1 MADRTID
8 APDGTA
14 ADRREPGTKVPLPLT
29 TGLGLQILVLA
40 LPGSVL
46 MPTVVFQSAG
56 QPEDVLVWAVFAS
69 VAACGVT
76 TVFQALRVGRFGAGY
91 IIVAGTTGVAIATS
105 VSALAAGGP
114 ALLGALVI
122 ALALFQ
128 FAFSTRLSL
137 FRRVLTPTVTGT
149 VMMLTPVTV
158 MPIIFQQLQNV
169 PAGTPHAAAILS
181 ALTTLLVTA
190 GIVLKAGPSLR
201 LWAPI
206 VGIVAGSTVGA
217 VFGLYDFARIAR
229 ASWLGVPAGQW
240 SAPALDFGPAF
251 WALLPAF
258 LFIALVC
265 TIQTISGAVAIQRVS
280 RAGPRAVDFRPVQ
293 GAVAAD
299 GVGNLLSGL
308 AGTMPLGFR
317 PTGAS
322 MVEISG
328 IGSRRVGV
336 AVGAALLAV
345 AFLPKALAVVQ
356 AIPGPVTAA
365 FLTVIMATIF
375 IIGMKMIVQDG
386 ADYRK
391 GLVAGVGFW
400 IGAGFQSGAVFPE
413 QVSEFAGGFLKN
425 GMIAGGLAAIAMTL
439 FVELAKP
446 RLRRVELAFDAAALQ
461 EVQTFV
467 RAFAAHN
474 GWSAGMAER
483 LDAASEETM
492 LTLLDRDEAAGEA
505 AQRRLF
511 LVARREGSA
520 AVLEFVAAKGE
531 ENLEDRIALLGEAG
545 ASDSLEREVSLRLLR
560 HLASSVHHQQ
570 YHDIDIVTVRVDPP
584 RMDRSGRS

>member
-1 MADRTID
+1 MAERTTG
-8 APDGTA
+8 ASNGA
-14 ADRREPGTKVPLPLT
+14 EADRREPGTKVPLPLT
-29 TGLGLQILVLA
+29 TGLGLQITVLVI
-40 LPGSVL
+40 PGSVL

-56 QPEDVLVWAVFAS
+56 QPEGMVLWAVFAS

-76 TVFQALRVGRFGAGY
+76 TMLQARRFGRFGAGY
-91 IIVAGTTGVAIATS
+91 ILVAGTTGVAIATS
-105 VSALAAGGP
+105 ISALATGGP

-158 MPIIFQQLQNV
+158 MPVIFEQLQNV
-169 PAGTPHAAAILS
+169 PAGTPAAAAILS
-181 ALTTLLVTA
+181 ALTTLVVIA
-190 GIVLKAGPSLR
+190 GIVLKAGQSLR

-206 VGIVAGSTVGA
+206 VGIVAGSAVGA
-217 VFGLYDFARIAR
+217 MFGLYDFARIAR
-229 ASWLGVPAGQW
+229 ASWVGVPESRWLAQD
-240 SAPALDFGPAF
+240 LDFGPAF

-280 RAGPRAVDFRPVQ
+280 RSGPRAVDFRPVQ

-328 IGSRRVGV
+328 VGSRRIGV
-336 AVGAALLAV
+336 ALGATLLAV

-391 GLVAGVGFW
+391 GMIAGVGFW
-400 IGAGFQSGAVFPE
+400 VGAGCESGAVFPE
-413 QVSEFAGGFLKN
+413 QISEFAGGFLKN

-439 FVELAKP
+439 FVEVTKP
-446 RLRRVELAFDAAALQ
+446 RRRRIELPFDATALQ
-461 EVQTFV
+461 EVQAFV
-467 RAFAAHN
+467 RAFAAGN

-492 LTLLDRDEAAGEA
+492 LTLLNREDAAGDA
-505 AQRRLF
+505 GQRRLF

-570 YHDIDIVTVRVDPP
+570 YHDIDVVTVRVDPP
-584 RMDRSGRS
+584 

>member
-1 MADRTID
+1 MAEPTTDE
-8 APDGTA
+8 AA

-29 TGLGLQILVLA
+29 TGLGLQITVLVI
-40 LPGSVL
+40 PGSVL

-56 QPEDVLVWAVFAS
+56 QPEGLVLWAVFAS

-76 TVFQALRVGRFGAGY
+76 TMLQAQRFGRFGAGY
-91 IIVAGTTGVAIATS
+91 ILAAGTTGVAIATS
-105 VSALAAGGP
+105 ISALAAGGP

-128 FAFSTRLSL
+128 FVFSTRLSL

-158 MPIIFQQLQNV
+158 MPVIFQQLQNV
-169 PAGTPHAAAILS
+169 PAGTLPAAAILS
-181 ALTTLLVTA
+181 ALTTLIVTA
-190 GIVLKAGPSLR
+190 GIVLKGGPSLR

-206 VGIVAGSTVGA
+206 VGIVAGSAVGGI
-217 VFGLYDFARIAR
+217 FGLYDFARIAR
-229 ASWLGVPAGQW
+229 ASWIGIPESRWLAQD
-240 SAPALDFGPAF
+240 LDFGPAF

-280 RAGPRAVDFRPVQ
+280 RSGPRAVDFRPVQ

-328 IGSRRVGV
+328 VGSRRIGV
-336 AVGAALLAV
+336 ALGAALLAV

-375 IIGMKMIVQDG
+375 IIGMRMIVQDG

-391 GLVAGVGFW
+391 GMIAGVGFW
-400 IGAGFQSGAVFPE
+400 VGAGCESGAVFPE
-413 QVSEFAGGFLKN
+413 QISAFAGGFLKN

-439 FVELAKP
+439 FVELTKP
-446 RLRRVELAFDAAALQ
+446 RHRRIELPFDATALQ
-461 EVQTFV
+461 EVQAFV
-467 RAFAAHN
+467 RAFAAGN
-474 GWSAGMAER
+474 GWGAGMADR
-483 LDAASEETM
+483 LDAVSEETM
-492 LTLLDRDEAAGEA
+492 LTLLDRDDAAGEA
-505 AQRRLF
+505 GQRQLF

-520 AVLEFVAAKGE
+520 AVLEFVAAESG

-570 YHDIDIVTVRVDPP
+570 YHDIEVVTVRVDPP
-584 RMDRSGRS
+584 

>member
-1 MADRTID
+1 MAERTIE
-8 APDGTA
+8 ASDGAA
-14 ADRREPGTKVPLPLT
+14 ADRREPGTNVPLPLT
-29 TGLGLQILVLA
+29 TGLGLQITVLVI
-40 LPGSVL
+40 PGSVL

-56 QPEDVLVWAVFAS
+56 QPEGLVLWAVFAS

-76 TVFQALRVGRFGAGY
+76 TMLQALRVGRFGAGY
-91 IIVAGTTGVAIATS
+91 ILAAGTTGVAIATS
-105 VSALAAGGP
+105 ISALAAGGP

-158 MPIIFQQLQNV
+158 MPVIFQQLQNV
-169 PAGTPHAAAILS
+169 PAGTLPAAAILS
-181 ALTTLLVTA
+181 ALTTLIVTA
-190 GIVLKAGPSLR
+190 GIVLKGGQSLR

-206 VGIVAGSTVGA
+206 VGIVAGSAVGGI
-217 VFGLYDFARIAR
+217 FGLYDFARIAR
-229 ASWLGVPAGQW
+229 ASWIGIPESRWLAQD
-240 SAPALDFGPAF
+240 LDFGPAF

-280 RAGPRAVDFRPVQ
+280 RSGPRAVDFRPVQ

-328 IGSRRVGV
+328 IGSRRIGV
-336 AVGAALLAV
+336 ALGAALLAV

-391 GLVAGVGFW
+391 GMIAGVGFW
-400 IGAGFQSGAVFPE
+400 VGAGCESGAVFPE
-413 QVSEFAGGFLKN
+413 QISEFAGGFLKN

-439 FVELAKP
+439 FVELTKP
-446 RLRRVELAFDAAALQ
+446 RHRRIELPFDATALQ
-461 EVQTFV
+461 EVQAFV
-467 RAFAAHN
+467 RAFAASN
-474 GWSAGMAER
+474 GWGAGMAER

-492 LTLLDRDEAAGEA
+492 LTLLNQEDAAGEA
-505 AQRRLF
+505 GQRRLF

-520 AVLEFVAAKGE
+520 AVLEFVAASSE

-560 HLASSVHHQQ
+560 HIASSVHHQQ
-570 YHDIDIVTVRVDPP
+570 YHDIDVVTVRVDPP
-584 RMDRSGRS
+584 